1 MAIPVKIVAEIGLNA
16 NGDLDTARKLV
27 DVAIDAGCDA
37 VKFQTYWNIPE
48 YRHLG
53 FSKCEWKRLFLYCE
67 LNKIKWFSTPFDLQ
81 AVKFLDDLGMDT
93 WKLPSN
99 KIVLGDPYMLDA
111 IQDAKSRKHTIISTG
126 ISKMWDIY
134 ELMLRFYDKQF
145 INDSTMTLLHCVSKY
160 PTPID
165 EMNLFRIGTLQKRF
179 EVPVGLS
186 DHSTSI
192 FAVPIGA
199 VKLGAVM
206 IEKHITLDRDAIGP
220 DHLAS
225 LNPSQ
230 LKRMVRGIRN
240 YEWEINEKH
249 T

>member
-1 MAIPVKIVAEIGLNA
+1 MASPVKIVAEIGINA
-16 NGDLDTARKLV
+16 NGNLDTARKLV

-48 YRHLG
+48 FAHFN

-67 LNKIKWFSTPFDLQ
+67 LHGIDWFSTPFDLQ
-81 AVKFLDDLGMDT
+81 AVDFLDELGMET

-99 KIVLGDPYMLDA
+99 LRVLGDPNMLDA
-111 IQDAKSRKHTIISTG
+111 IQYAKSRKHTIISTG

-134 ELMLRFYDKQF
+134 ELMLRFNNQPV
-145 INDSTMTLLHCVSKY
+145 TLLHCVSKY

-165 EMNLFRIGTLQKRF
+165 EMNLFRIGILQKRF

-192 FAVPIGA
+192 CCVPIDA
-199 VKLGAVM
+199 VRLGAVM
-206 IEKHITLDRDAIGP
+206 IEKHITLDRDAVGP

-225 LNPSQ
+225 LNPYQ
-230 LKRMVRGIRN
+230 LKRMVSIIR
-240 YEWEINEKH
+240 ELEINEKY
-249 T
+249 TKR

>member
-1 MAIPVKIVAEIGLNA
+1 MESPVKIVAEIGINH

-37 VKFQTYWNIPE
+37 VKFQTFWNIPE
-48 YRHLG
+48 FKHLT
-53 FSKCEWKRLFLYCE
+53 FSKCEWYRLILYCE
-67 LNKIKWFSTPFDLQ
+67 LQGVEWFSTPFDLE
-81 AVKFLDDLGMDT
+81 AVRFLDELGMET

-99 KIVLGDPYMLDA
+99 KRVLGDQDMLDA
-111 IQDAKSRKHTIISTG
+111 IQNAKFRKQTIISTG
-126 ISKMWDIY
+126 ISNISDIY
-134 ELMLRFYDKQF
+134 DLMLRFYDAPGLGHL
-145 INDSTMTLLHCVSKY
+145 ILLHCVSKY

-165 EMNLFRIGTLQKRF
+165 EMNLFRIGVLQKRF
-179 EVPVGLS
+179 GVPVGLS

-199 VKLGAVM
+199 LKMGAVM
-206 IEKHITLDRDAIGP
+206 LEKHITLDRDAAGP

-230 LKRMVRGIRN
+230 LARMVGGIRKFELECN
-240 YEWEINEKH
+240 A
-249 T
+249 

>member
-1 MAIPVKIVAEIGLNA
+1 MESPVKIVAEIGINH

-37 VKFQTYWNIPE
+37 VKFQTFWNIPE
-48 YRHLG
+48 FAHLN
-53 FSKCEWKRLFLYCE
+53 FSKCEWYRLILYCE
-67 LNKIKWFSTPFDLQ
+67 LQGIEWFSTPFDLE
-81 AVKFLDDLGMDT
+81 AVRFLDELGMET

-99 KIVLGDPYMLDA
+99 IRVLGDQDMLDN
-111 IQDAKSRKHTIISTG
+111 IQYSKSRKQTIISTG
-126 ISKMWDIY
+126 ISNMWDIY
-134 ELMLRFYDKQF
+134 KLMFRF
-145 INDSTMTLLHCVSKY
+145 NDRPVTLLHCVSKY

-165 EMNLFRIGTLQKRF
+165 EMNLFRIGELQKRF
-179 EVPVGLS
+179 GVPVGLS

-199 VKLGAVM
+199 LKMGAVM
-206 IEKHITLDRDAIGP
+206 LEKHITLDRDAVGP

-230 LKRMVRGIRN
+230 LVRMVGGIRKF
-240 YEWEINEKH
+240 ELECNEKPIKK
-249 T
+249 

>member
-37 VKFQTYWNIPE
+37 VKFQTFWNIPE
-48 YRHLG
+48 FAHLN
-53 FSKCEWKRLFLYCE
+53 FSKCEWYRLFLYCE
-67 LNKIKWFSTPFDLQ
+67 LQGIEWFSTPFDLE
-81 AVKFLDDLGMDT
+81 AVRFLDELGMET

-99 KIVLGDPYMLDA
+99 KRVLGDQDMLDA
-111 IQDAKSRKHTIISTG
+111 IQNAKFRKQTIISTG

-134 ELMLRFYDKQF
+134 ELMLRFYARPV
-145 INDSTMTLLHCVSKY
+145 TLLHCVSKY

-165 EMNLFRIGTLQKRF
+165 EMNLFRIGVLQKRF

-199 VKLGAVM
+199 LKLGAVM
-206 IEKHITLDRDAIGP
+206 IEKHITLDRDAVGP

-225 LNPSQ
+225 LDPSQ

-240 YEWEINEKH
+240 YEWELDEKSIKE
-249 T
+249 